1 MTFDETAQ
9 ELKERLDAAAE
20 AMYDAKDAYTYAEG
34 FYSAS
39 AEYYRHCW
47 REWIDAKEVHAS
59 VLREYVTFAEKG
71 H

>member
-9 ELKERLDAAAE
+9 ELKERLDAAAK
-20 AMYDAKDAYTYAEG
+20 AMYDAKEAYTYAEG

-39 AEYYRHCW
+39 AEYYRLCW
-47 REWIDAKEVHAS
+47 REWIEAKNTHEDA
-59 VLREYVTFAEKG
+59 LRAFVVYAEKG